1 MAHQPLF
8 PLTSFHPAPGI
19 THLCAAGESLPL
31 QAYNAA
37 FTKYINHKAAG
48 HTGRVAQAQYI
59 EDTRAL
65 IAGSWKVSS
74 KEVGFAP
81 SVADGVSMLV
91 ESLDWTEGDNVC
103 IHADEF
109 PSLVAP
115 FALRRQQQIRL
126 REKNGSGDAK
136 ITSPEVRYYN
146 NNKNKNSLKDMVNS
160 KTRLIAVSYVSYLD
174 GSRVDLSSYRA
185 LADSVGAILVV
196 DYTQAAGYAPINAS
210 VADFAFSAC
219 YKWLLGTTGAAIA
232 YWNQARGPDWRP
244 VTGGWHSLNLG
255 SVRPSWEST
264 TSWLEARAD
273 ALCFSRGNPAHLA
286 VYILR
291 ECLEFLGQWDAGVI
305 LDHVQGL
312 TAALLARLRS
322 EGIVSATPVNRARHG
337 ASVVVYCEGA
347 AEIVDEMAKKGVYA
361 WNGQGRVRIS
371 FHGYNCLGDVDR
383 VMEVFPAL
391 WRRYNGWES
400 KL

>member
-1 MAHQPLF
+1 MAHKPLF

-19 THLCAAGESLPL
+19 THLCTAGESLPL
-31 QAYNAA
+31 QAHSAA
-37 FTKYINHKAAG
+37 FTKYMSHKAAG
-48 HTGRVAQAQYI
+48 HTGRIEQAQYI

-65 IAGSWKVSS
+65 IAEAWKVSP

-81 SVADGVSMLV
+81 SVADGISMLV

-103 IHADEF
+103 FHADEF
-109 PSLVAP
+109 PSIVAP
-115 FALRRQQQIRL
+115 FVLRRQQQQSRL
-126 REKNGSGDAK
+126 KEKTGGDAK

-146 NNKNKNSLKDMVNS
+146 SETGLQDVVNS

-174 GSRVDLSSYRA
+174 GSRIDLPHYRA

-210 VADFAFSAC
+210 IADFAFSAC

-232 YWNQARGPDWRP
+232 FWNLARRPEWRP

-255 SVRPSWEST
+255 SARPSWE
-264 TSWLEARAD
+264 TSQLEARGD
-273 ALCFSRGNPAHLA
+273 ALCFSRGNPAHSSIY
-286 VYILR
+286 VLR
-291 ECLEFLGQWDAGVI
+291 GCLEFLGQWDAGVI
-305 LDHVQGL
+305 QDHVQGL
-312 TAALLARLRS
+312 TKALLGRLQA
-322 EGIVSATPVNRARHG
+322 EGILSATPADRARHG

-347 AEIVDEMAKKGVYA
+347 SEIVDEMARKGVYA
-361 WNGQGRVRIS
+361 SNGQGRVRIS
-371 FHGYNCLGDVDR
+371 FHGYNCLADVDR
-383 VMEVFPAL
+383 VMEVFPVL
-391 WRRYNGWES
+391 WRRYNGREW

>member
-1 MAHQPLF
+1 MASKPLF
-8 PLTSFHPAPGI
+8 PLSSFNPAPGI

-31 QAYNAA
+31 QAHNAA
-37 FTKYINHKAAG
+37 FTKYISHKASG
-48 HTGRVAQAQYI
+48 HKGRVQQAQYI

-65 IAGSWKVSS
+65 IAEAWRVRP

-103 IHADEF
+103 VHADEF
-109 PSLVAP
+109 PSIVAP
-115 FALRRQQQIRL
+115 FALRRQQQEIQL
-126 REKNGSGDAK
+126 KKNGGDGE
-136 ITSPEVRYYN
+136 ITSPEVRYYTN
-146 NNKNKNSLKDMVNS
+146 NNSSLKDVVNS

-174 GSRVDLSSYRA
+174 GSRIDLQSYRA
-185 LADSVGAILVV
+185 LADSVGAILVI
-196 DYTQAAGYAPINAS
+196 DYTQAAGYMPINAS
-210 VADFAFSAC
+210 IADFAFSAC

-232 YWNQARGPDWRP
+232 YWNQGRRPDWRP
-244 VTGGWHSLNLG
+244 VTGGWHSLGLG
-255 SVRPSWEST
+255 SVRPAWE
-264 TSWLEARAD
+264 TSRLEARGD

-286 VYILR
+286 VYVLR
-291 ECLEFLGQWDAGVI
+291 ECLEFLGRWGAREIQ
-305 LDHVQGL
+305 DHVQGL
-312 TAALLARLRS
+312 TAALLGRLRA
-322 EGIVSATPVNRARHG
+322 EGIVSATPVERERHG

-347 AEIVDEMAKKGVYA
+347 SDIVDEMARKGVYV

-383 VMEVFPAL
+383 IMEVFPAL
-391 WRRYNGWES
+391 WRKFNGNKA